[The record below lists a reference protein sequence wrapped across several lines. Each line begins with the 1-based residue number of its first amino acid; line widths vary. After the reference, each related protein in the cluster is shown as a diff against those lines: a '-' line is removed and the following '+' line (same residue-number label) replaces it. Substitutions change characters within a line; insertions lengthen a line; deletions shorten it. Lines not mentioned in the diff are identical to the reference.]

1 MDYKQIT
8 QEIDKKIFYPIYLL
22 SGEEPYY
29 IDLIS
34 DHIEE
39 RALTEEEKGFNQT
52 IVYGKDSDVESI
64 IQMAK
69 RYPMM
74 SNHQVIIIK
83 EAQELKNVEHLHYYA
98 QNPLPSTILVICYK
112 YKKFPKTTK
121 LAKLVQSKGLI
132 FDSARIPNY
141 KIDSWIVN
149 FVKEKSYK
157 IDTSTAI
164 LLGEHLGSQ
173 LHKIVNELSKLMSIL
188 PKNSIITK
196 DNIEKNIGI
205 SKDYNVFELSNA
217 FGEKNVLKVNR
228 ILNYFAVNSKDNRA
242 PAIIAS
248 LYSYFQKILLLYFIT
263 DKSNTAI
270 SQTLGIS
277 PTPFIINQYKAAQ
290 KRYSAQKLTK
300 IISILRIYDMKFKGV
315 NASSSSQGDLLKEM
329 AFKILH

>member
-1 MDYKQIT
+1 MDYTQIT
-8 QEIDKKIFYPIYLL
+8 QEIDKKIFHPIYLL

-29 IDLIS
+29 IDLIA
-34 DHIEE
+34 DYIEE

-52 IVYGKDSDVESI
+52 IVYGKDSDVQSI

-132 FDSARIPNY
+132 FESARIPDY

-157 IDTSTAI
+157 IDTSTAV

-173 LHKIVNELSKLMSIL
+173 LHKIVNGLSKLMSVL
-188 PKNSIITK
+188 PKNSTITK

-228 ILNYFAVNSKDNRA
+228 A
-242 PAIIAS
+242 PVIIAS

-277 PTPFIINQYKAAQ
+277 PAPFIINQYKSAQ
-290 KRYSAQKLTK
+290 KRYSAQKLAT
-300 IISILRIYDMKFKGV
+300 IISILRTYDMKLKGV
-315 NASSSSQGDLLKEM
+315 NASSSS
-329 AFKILH
+329 